1 MRIRHVSWG
10 LPVLAWAALGCGHSE
25 AEWQA
30 QLDKYNQQVMQTQQR
45 DKKIAG
51 LQQELDAAKQRVSAL
66 EQELQAM
73 GMGLESKGKTIEAL
87 NANLAEMKKAL
98 EDYKARARTLELI
111 KARMIELRRK
121 LDALVKLG
129 LKVNIRK
136 NRMVISLPGDILFD
150 TGKTDLKEEG
160 KQVLL
165 KVAEVVRN
173 DATLRERDFQVAGHT
188 DNAPLTHGPYVDN
201 WGLSLMRARQVLVF
215 LIAPD
220 KVAKPKPGFPKTEPG
235 GGLAV
240 SHWSAAGYG
249 ETDPIVPN
257 DAPANMGKNRRVEL
271 VVVPNVEEMLD
282 LKSLTQ
288 M

>member
-1 MRIRHVSWG
+1 MKIRQAAWT
-10 LPVLAWAALGCGHSE
+10 LPLLVCPVLGCGHSE

-30 QLDKYNQQVMQTQQR
+30 QLAKYNQQVGLTRQR
-45 DKKIAG
+45 DTKITDLQKEIEAAG
-51 LQQELDAAKQRVSAL
+51 KRVATL
-66 EQELQAM
+66 EEELQAM
-73 GMGLESKGKTIEAL
+73 GMGLESKGKTIDTL

-98 EDYKARARTLELI
+98 EDYKARARVLELV
-111 KARMIELRRK
+111 KARMLELRRK
-121 LDALVKLG
+121 LEGLVKLG

-150 TGKTDLKEEG
+150 TGKIELKEDG

-188 DNAPLTHGPYVDN
+188 DNAPLSHGPYFDN

-215 LIAPD
+215 LVAPD
-220 KVAKPKPGFPKTEPG
+220 KVTKPKPGFPKAEPG
-235 GGLAV
+235 GGLAD
-240 SHWSAAGYG
+240 SHWSAAGFG
-249 ETDPIVPN
+249 QTDPIVPN
-257 DAPANMGKNRRVEL
+257 DVAANMGKNRRVEL